1 MMVFFFPFQI
11 PSVLCTESD
20 SIFSYCTLGV
30 SSVASRVPWHFYEW
44 HHVCWCG
51 GPVTRVVMSK
61 LPPHSL
67 PQYAALTGDQCFVF
81 LPPVTWRFITVFP
94 QVVGF
99 IFLEDGGIC
108 WRHCCVTT
116 YCGALTGLS
125 KLKFM
130 DMLLIHSRHLSR
142 PKQISRINVFFN

>member
-1 MMVFFFPFQI
+1 MMFFFFFPFKFLPFSVQNPI
-11 PSVLCTESD
+11 PFSRIVHWACLPLHHECLDIFMSD
-20 SIFSYCTLGV
+20 TMFVGV
-30 SSVASRVPWHFYEW
+30 EAPWRGL
-44 HHVCWCG
+44 WCQN
-51 GPVTRVVMSK
+51 S
-61 LPPHSL
+61 PPHSL

-125 KLKFM
+125 KPKFM
-130 DMLLIHSRHLSR
+130 DMLLSHSGHLSR
-142 PKQISRINVFFN
+142 LKKNE